1 MIYFL
6 PRERLRERGRNPLVI
21 CGSRFDQPMK
31 SLFRVIALVLLVAPA
46 VRAET
51 HVVRNTDDSGGGSLR
66 EALKDAS
73 DGDGIVFASDVHGTI
88 TLDDALDVDTD
99 VGIKGPGAA
108 DLTLERGDGTVA
120 EVTGTVTI
128 SGLTFAGGETGIE
141 LKGGRLTL
149 IESAVRDSA
158 GDGITN
164 RGGRLTLVRSQVT
177 GSKGIGVANASG
189 TTTCV
194 NSTIAGNQGSGI
206 AVREG
211 NVSTASCT
219 IARNG
224 GTGLDAGE
232 GEITVQNT
240 LLAANAQ
247 GCSGT
252 VRSTGYNLTDDLRC
266 TFAQT
271 GDITSDD
278 PRLGDVA
285 NNGGTTQ
292 TVALGNGSP
301 AIDAGDPS
309 GCADPSSG
317 GMLTSDQRGV
327 RRPSGGR
334 CDIGAF
340 ETQAAVKGTVVNRIM
355 ALVDGDPITLYE
367 LKDFAAGD
375 QRLKDALVM
384 NQAEVLDLLITKHL
398 IAKEVEKQGIVVQD
412 ADVDRYVA
420 NIRERNQITD
430 DQLDAA
436 LAQQGLSRERYRAQ
450 VREELERAQLINREI
465 RGKVSV
471 SPEEIERYYKE
482 HGDDGE
488 GSGGGTRKG
497 SVTISQIFL
506 ALPAGATAEQTAA
519 VEARAERIYDE
530 LKDGADFAETA
541 KRDSE
546 DGAAKSGG
554 SLGTFKQ
561 GEMREDLEKAIADL
575 EPGEFSQPVRGSA
588 GIHIVRLD
596 ARAGTDSERSS
607 SDGAIPEGKSDEIKE
622 QLYAKALEERYVRWL
637 KEDLRQRHHVEV
649 RP

>member
-1 MIYFL
+1 
-6 PRERLRERGRNPLVI
+6 
-21 CGSRFDQPMK
+21 MK
-31 SLFRVIALVLLVAPA
+31 SLFRVIALLLFLAPA
-46 VRAET
+46 ARAAS
-51 HVVRNTDDSGGGSLR
+51 HVVRNTDDSGDGSLR
-66 EALKDAS
+66 EALKDAA

-88 TLDDALDVDTD
+88 RLDDFLDIDTD

-108 DLTLERGDGTVA
+108 ALTVERQDGTVA
-120 EVTGTVTI
+120 EVAGNVTI
-128 SGLTFAGGETGIE
+128 SGVSFVGGETGIE
-141 LKGGRLTL
+141 LKEGRLTL
-149 IESAVRDSA
+149 IDAAVRDNS
-158 GDGITN
+158 GDGIAN

-177 GSKGIGVANASG
+177 GNKGVGVANASG

-194 NSTIAGNQGSGI
+194 NSTIARNQGSGI
-206 AVREG
+206 AVKEG
-211 NVSTASCT
+211 DVSAASCT

-224 GTGLDAGE
+224 GTGLAAGE

-240 LLAANAQ
+240 LLAGNAQ

-266 TFAQT
+266 AFGQT

-278 PRLGDVA
+278 PRLGELAD
-285 NNGGTTQ
+285 NGGGTQ

-301 AIDAGDPS
+301 AIDAADPG

-340 ETQAAVKGTVVNRIM
+340 ETQAVVRGTVVNRIM

-375 QRLKDALVM
+375 PRLKDALVA

-412 ADVDRYVA
+412 ADVDRYIA
-420 NIRERNQITD
+420 SIRERNKISD

-436 LAQQGLSRERYRAQ
+436 LAQQGLNRERYRAQ
-450 VREELERAQLINREI
+450 VREELQRAQLINREI

-482 HGDDGE
+482 HPDSEGD
-488 GSGGGTRKG
+488 SGRKSEG

-506 ALPAGATAEQTAA
+506 KLRPDASAEQTAA
-519 VEARAERIYDE
+519 VEARAEKIYDE
-530 LKDGADFAETA
+530 LKDGADFAQIAE
-541 KRDSE
+541 RDSE

-554 SLGTFKQ
+554 SLGTFKP
-561 GEMREDLEKAIADL
+561 GEMREDLEKAVADL
-575 EPGEFSQPVRGSA
+575 KPGQFSKPVRGST

-596 ARAGTDSERSS
+596 ARAGTQGASADA
-607 SDGAIPEGKSDEIKE
+607 DGAMPEGKSDEIKE
-622 QLYAKALEERYVRWL
+622 QLYAKALEERYTRWL
-637 KEDLRQRHHVEV
+637 REDLRERHHVEV

>member
-1 MIYFL
+1 MMII
-6 PRERLRERGRNPLVI
+6 LRTV
-21 CGSRFDQPMK
+21 
-31 SLFRVIALVLLVAPA
+31 ALVLLFAA
-46 VRAET
+46 SAAMAAT
-51 HVVRNTDDSGGGSLR
+51 HVVRNTDDSGDGSLR
-66 EALKDAS
+66 EALKDAA
-73 DGDGIVFASDVHGTI
+73 DGDTIVFAGDVHGTI
-88 TLDDALDVDTD
+88 TLDDALDIDTN

-108 DLTLERGDGTVA
+108 VLTIEREDGTVA
-120 EVTGTVTI
+120 EVAGNITI
-128 SGLTFAGGETGIE
+128 SGLAFAGGETGIE
-141 LKGGRLTL
+141 LKEGRLTLIDCAVHDSSGEGIANGGGRLTL
-149 IESAVRDSA
+149 M
-158 GDGITN
+158 
-164 RGGRLTLVRSQVT
+164 RSQVT
-177 GSKGIGVANASG
+177 ANKGIGVSNAEG
-189 TTTCV
+189 TTTCI

-206 AVREG
+206 ALKDG
-211 NVSTASCT
+211 SASAASCT

-240 LLAANAQ
+240 LLAGNAQ

-252 VRSTGYNLTDDLRC
+252 VRSTGYNLTDDPRC
-266 TFAQT
+266 TFGQT
-271 GDITSDD
+271 GDITSED
-278 PRLGDVA
+278 PRLGEVA
-285 NNGGTTQ
+285 NNGGATQ
-292 TVALGNGSP
+292 TVSLGNGSP

-327 RRPSGGR
+327 RRPSGAR

-355 ALVDGDPITLYE
+355 ALVDGDPITFYE

-375 QRLKDALVM
+375 PRLKEALVV
-384 NQAEVLDLLITKHL
+384 NQAEVLDLLVTKHL

-420 NIRERNQITD
+420 NIRERNKITD

-436 LAQQGLSRERYRAQ
+436 LAQQGMNRERYRAQ
-450 VREELERAQLINREI
+450 VREELQRAQLINREI

-482 HGDDGE
+482 HGD
-488 GSGGGTRKG
+488 SGGGGGKSEG
-497 SVTISQIFL
+497 AMTISQIFL
-506 ALPAGATAEQTAA
+506 KLPADATAEQTAA
-519 VEARAERIYDE
+519 VEARAAKIYDE
-530 LKDGADFAETA
+530 LKDGADFADTA

-554 SLGTFKQ
+554 SLGTFKP
-561 GEMREDLEKAIADL
+561 GEMREDLEKAVADL
-575 EPGEFSQPVRGSA
+575 EPGEFSKPVRGNT

-596 ARAGTDSERSS
+596 ARTGTESARGSGDT
-607 SDGAIPEGKSDEIKE
+607 ALPEGKSDEIKE
-622 QLYAKALEERYVRWL
+622 QLYAKALEERYTRWL